1 MPRSIVID
9 KTIIEQLNR
18 DNKDL
23 PDFYYRSGNG
33 VSAQDIDRTISD
45 DADESVAAIDVR
57 RKLNKGIP
65 VVKLDSRF
73 NPNTWFS
80 EEAAAA
86 MVWAGRQRHREPLP
100 GDSRYRGPQ
109 LLSRRS
115 GLSAGAMGQV

>member
-23 PDFYYRSGNG
+23 PDVYYLSGNG

-45 DADESVAAIDVR
+45 DADESVAAIDVT
-57 RKLNKGIP
+57 RKLNKEIP
-65 VVKLDSRF
+65 VVKLDSVSTRTRGF
-73 NPNTWFS
+73 RKGPLRP
-80 EEAAAA
+80 
-86 MVWAGRQRHREPLP
+86 WAGRQRHREPLP
-100 GDSRYRGPQ
+100 GDSHYRGPQ